1 MTQRLLIRRAGL
13 ADVSAIWAIE
23 KVSFPTP
30 WSRWTFLAELG
41 QGKSHFLVAGP
52 EPPYPWQTW
61 GYLVFWVVL
70 DEMHILNLAVHPE
83 RRRLGIA
90 RRLLAEGTT
99 LAQTLGAQIAWLEV
113 RPSNHPALTLY
124 ESFGFKEMG
133 RRPGYYDD
141 TQEDALLLVLEW
153 GKTDRFVKIQEHKR
167 RLD

>member
-41 QGKSHFLVAGP
+41 QGKSYILVAGP
-52 EPPYPWQTW
+52 APPSPWQTW

-70 DEMHILNLAVHPE
+70 DEMHILNLAVHPQ
-83 RRRLGIA
+83 RRRQGIG

-99 LAQTLGAQIAWLEV
+99 IAQTLGAQVAWLEV
-113 RPSNHPALTLY
+113 RPSNHAALALY
-124 ESFGFKEMG
+124 KSFGFKEIG

-153 GKTDRFVKIQEHKR
+153 EEKR
-167 RLD
+167 